1 MTRVVA
7 FSREMY
13 FMRPMSWTRNQ
24 QGRPDF
30 LVSLLIF
37 FHLDDVPR
45 QIDMYKSS
53 MHQPK

>member
-13 FMRPMSWTRNQ
+13 FMRPMSWSRNQ
-24 QGRPDF
+24 QGRRTF
-30 LVSLLIF
+30 LHRCLFS

-45 QIDMYKSS
+45 QIDMYKLS
-53 MHQPK
+53 MY